1 MKAFLRSWTLSSLGE
16 GRAGQPLNLGVG
28 QDKRSGRVASEA
40 MERMF
45 RFPRMGGSEPGSV
58 ESSVAWPDL
67 RVGKL
72 SLGYFICVV
81 APGDSEG
88 TRYPCF
94 AGEDSEGQG
103 WLGVILIYGVK

>member
-1 MKAFLRSWTLSSLGE
+1 
-16 GRAGQPLNLGVG
+16 
-28 QDKRSGRVASEA
+28 
-40 MERMF
+40 
-45 RFPRMGGSEPGSV
+45 MGGSEPGSV
-58 ESSVAWPDL
+58 ESSVAWPGL

-103 WLGVILIYGVK
+103 WLGVILIYGVE